1 MTWGEDMGNTGS
13 EADRLLIEEIK
24 FGNEERS
31 RRLIE
36 DGADPNSTDEEGL
49 SALHWAVLLR
59 RTATTGLLIKS
70 GANVNADNGRGD
82 TTIHMAAAAGNIG
95 LMKKLMKAGADL
107 YATDNSGADPLY
119 VLKIFKYG
127 KYIKYSKELA
137 ELDMKIKND
146 TLKHE
151 DSRRK
156 TSTGYEFD
164 I

>member
-1 MTWGEDMGNTGS
+1 MTDKTLTSSIIDKEKFAKFVNKYVYWWGGC
-13 EADRLLIEEIK
+13 RP
-24 FGNEERS
+24 
-31 RRLIE
+31 
-36 DGADPNSTDEEGL
+36 DPDVDA
-49 SALHWAVLLR
+49 ALRFMLAKCPRFVE
-59 RTATTGLLIKS
+59 
-70 GANVNADNGRGD
+70 N
-82 TTIHMAAAAGNIG
+82 MAAVAGNIG

-127 KYIKYSKELA
+127 KYIKYSKELMK
-137 ELDMKIKND
+137 LDMKIKND

-156 TSTGYEFD
+156 TATGYEFD